1 MSYET
6 YALIAGGI
14 AFLAFIRFG
23 VVMRRKVIKQ
33 EFKDVVRNDF
43 RIDYDR
49 AWAKYVPTPQDL
61 MTYQQL
67 LQNQQAQANMGYM
80 MMNGAFAAGGTSVI
94 ADIARISSAHTAGKM
109 KKRYVALYKVLFCCQ
124 KILLILN
131 SPASETNDVVEWSA
145 ELAFQAKEAVS
156 MGALPYDIHT

>member
-94 ADIARISSAHTAGKM
+94 ADIARIIEFRIIYLQRKEVGLLPEGHDQGGPAAHAAQRAAGM
-109 KKRYVALYKVLFCCQ
+109 
-124 KILLILN
+124 
-131 SPASETNDVVEWSA
+131 
-145 ELAFQAKEAVS
+145 EA
-156 MGALPYDIHT
+156 